1 MTTLALDLGNSA
13 LKYGVFG
20 PTGLQENGVLA
31 TPAQLAELWQR
42 TAPTWAIL
50 SSVADEAVAQ
60 PWLAQ
65 LAASDALPRVLPF
78 RPGFTPI
85 VLHNAYATPHTLGAD
100 RLAGAVG
107 AAALLPGRNTLVI
120 DAGTALKLDFI
131 TADTTF
137 RGGSIAPGL
146 RLRLRALHTF
156 TGRLPLL
163 ELPDDDGAG
172 VQLIG
177 DATASSILS
186 GVVNGTVAEISGLVA
201 EYRRRYPQLGVV
213 LTGGDAPYLLPRL
226 TPAIGSIFAVPELV
240 LLGLDN
246 ILRYN
251 VDR

>member
-1 MTTLALDLGNSA
+1 MITLALDLGNSA

-20 PTGLQENGVLA
+20 PTGLQESGVLA
-31 TPAQLAELWQR
+31 SPAELATLWPR
-42 TAPTWAIL
+42 ARPAWAIL
-50 SSVADEAVAQ
+50 SSVADEAAAQ

-65 LAASDALPRVLPF
+65 LAATNALPQVLPF
-78 RPGFTPI
+78 RPGFTAIP
-85 VLHNAYATPHTLGAD
+85 LRNAYATPHTLGAD

-107 AAALLPGRNTLVI
+107 AARLRPGRDTLVI
-120 DAGTALKLDFI
+120 DAGTALKFDFI
-131 TADTTF
+131 TADNTF
-137 RGGSIAPGL
+137 CGGSIAPGL
-146 RLRLRALHTF
+146 HMRLRALHTF

-163 ELPDDDGAG
+163 ELPSAGAA

-177 DATASSILS
+177 DTTASSILS

-213 LTGGDAPYLLPRL
+213 LTGGDAPHLLSRL